1 MALGAVDAL
10 KAADRLKSVTVGFDG
25 NSDEVKLIAA
35 GEIAATFAQKPAN
48 IAIWQ
53 SRVMSRH
60 CFCSKDFV

>member
-10 KAADRLKSVTVGFDG
+10 KAADRLKSVTVVGFDG
-25 NSDEVKLIAA
+25 NSDEVKSIAA

-53 SRVMSRH
+53 SRVWLT
-60 CFCSKDFV
+60 